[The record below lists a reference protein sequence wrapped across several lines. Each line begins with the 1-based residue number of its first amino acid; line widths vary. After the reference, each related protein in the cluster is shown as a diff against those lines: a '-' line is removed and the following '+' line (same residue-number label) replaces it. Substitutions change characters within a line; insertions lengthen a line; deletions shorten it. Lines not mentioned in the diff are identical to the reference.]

1 MLCSR
6 ICVHFLPSLL
16 NLLAPQTWHLS
27 EEVARA
33 LHEAAAAV
41 VVVVVEADEA
51 DGVEEVVQAEVVLAQ
66 VVLAGVEEAAEEEAV
81 VEEVVVQA
89 EHEAEVEDAAAPGL
103 GEMNSGQAE
112 SRMSKTSLPTTTT

>member
-1 MLCSR
+1 M
-6 ICVHFLPSLL
+6 HFLPSLL

>member
-66 VVLAGVEEAAEEEAV
+66 VVIAGVEEAAEEEAV

>member
-1 MLCSR
+1 M
-6 ICVHFLPSLL
+6 HFLPSLL

-33 LHEAAAAV
+33 LHEAAAAAV